1 MLSPIAVSLLSFAAA
16 AGLLTITPG
25 ADTAI
30 VLRSAATGGPR
41 NGLFAALGVCSGLMI
56 WGIGA
61 AVGITALIAAS
72 EAAFTALKWL
82 GAAYLVFLG
91 STLLL
96 RPRTRFEP
104 RANDQDVD
112 ASFMAAFGTNVLNP
126 KVGVFYL
133 SLLPQFVPPGV
144 EVMPFTLLLAGI
156 HAALSLVWF
165 GILISLTARL
175 SPVLATPGFITTLD
189 RLTGGL
195 FIAFGAR
202 LVLERGA

>member
-1 MLSPIAVSLLSFAAA
+1 MLSPIAVSLLSFSAA

-165 GILISLTARL
+165 GILIQLTARL
-175 SPVLATPGFITTLD
+175 SPILATPGFITTLD

>member
-165 GILISLTARL
+165 GILIQLTARL
-175 SPVLATPGFITTLD
+175 SPILATPGFITTLD